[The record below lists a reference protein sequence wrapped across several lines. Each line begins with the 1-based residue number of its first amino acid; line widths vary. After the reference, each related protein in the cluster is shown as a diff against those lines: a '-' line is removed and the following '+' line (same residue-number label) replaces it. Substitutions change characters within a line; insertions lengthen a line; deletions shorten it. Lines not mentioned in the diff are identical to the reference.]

1 MRSLVVMPR
10 RDRKACASRQTTQ
23 VVWLAAC
30 LAASGACV
38 TTLAAPPTYRVEP
51 IGTGLNSFDMDES
64 GTVVG
69 RQLSAQQIGRAF
81 IARRGGAVEA
91 LPLPPGFQSSDAYAI
106 GSSGI
111 VVGAV
116 STATIAS
123 VGSRPIAWYPSG
135 DGFDAVLLPPI
146 PGDTHGAA
154 FGVNAHGDIVGGSG
168 GLGLGSYPRAVRF
181 TTSAAISLGEISTPT
196 DVNDERI
203 VLASNQLLDLDTMA
217 LTTIP
222 LPPGNWQGFVA
233 QDMSPAGNFCGYVL
247 GFSGCSTFP
256 VRYRLDVGWEFVGGC
271 ATTTAAVSIN
281 DHGDCT
287 AFVANTSAWVAFV
300 DGGNVNPTTL
310 LRAEDAAWTITSS
323 GTITNARS
331 IVAMARLGADP
342 APHLVRLLPVRPAD
356 LDGDGAVDGA
366 DLGALLSGWG
376 TSDPVLDLDGNGV
389 VDGGDLGALLSD
401 WGA

>member
-1 MRSLVVMPR
+1 MLV
-10 RDRKACASRQTTQ
+10 T
-23 VVWLAAC
+23 AC
-30 LAASGACV
+30 LVAAGSA
-38 TTLAAPPTYRVEP
+38 TTTFAAPPTYQVEP
-51 IGTGLNSFDMDES
+51 IGTALNAFDMDES

-81 IARRGGAVEA
+81 IARRGGAVEL
-91 LPLPPGFQSSDAYAI
+91 LPMPPGFQSSDAYAI
-106 GSSGI
+106 GSTGI

-135 DGFDAVLLPPI
+135 DGFNAVMLPPI

-181 TTSAAISLGEISTPT
+181 TTSAAIPLGEISTPT

-217 LTTIP
+217 LTTVP

-256 VRYRLDVGWEFVGGC
+256 VRYRLNAGWEFVGGC

-310 LRAEDAAWTITSS
+310 LRPEDAAWTITSS

-342 APHLVRLLPVRPAD
+342 AAQLVRLLPVRRAD
-356 LDGDGAVDGA
+356 IDGDGAVDGA

-376 TSDPVLDLDGNGV
+376 TADPALDLDGNGV
-389 VDGGDLGALLSD
+389 IDGGDLGALLSD
-401 WGA
+401 WGG

>member
-1 MRSLVVMPR
+1 V
-10 RDRKACASRQTTQ
+10 TT
-23 VVWLAAC
+23 VAWL
-30 LAASGACV
+30 GACV
-38 TTLAAPPTYRVEP
+38 AALGSIETTLAAPPTYRVEP
-51 IGTGLNSFDMDES
+51 IGLSMNAFDMDES

-81 IARRGGAVEA
+81 IARRGGAVEV
-91 LPLPPGFQSSDAYAI
+91 LPMPPGFQSSDAYAI
-106 GSSGI
+106 GSTGI

-181 TTSAAISLGEISTPT
+181 TTSAAIP
-196 DVNDERI
+196 
-203 VLASNQLLDLDTMA
+203 LLDLDTMA

-256 VRYRLDVGWEFVGGC
+256 VRYRLGAGWEFVVGC
-271 ATTTAAVSIN
+271 ATTTSAVSIN

-356 LDGDGAVDGA
+356 LDGDGAVDG
-366 DLGALLSGWG
+366 
-376 TSDPVLDLDGNGV
+376 
-389 VDGGDLGALLSD
+389 GDLGALLSD
-401 WGA
+401 WDG

>member
-1 MRSLVVMPR
+1 MRSLVLMLGQGRPAGRALSVTR
-10 RDRKACASRQTTQ
+10 VA
-23 VVWLAAC
+23 WL
-30 LAASGACV
+30 GACV
-38 TTLAAPPTYRVEP
+38 AALGSIETTLAAPPTYRVEP
-51 IGTGLNSFDMDES
+51 LGTGLNAFDMDES

-81 IARRGGAVEA
+81 IARRGGAVEL
-91 LPLPPGFQSSDAYAI
+91 LPMPPGFQSSDAYAI
-106 GSSGI
+106 GSTGI

-135 DGFDAVLLPPI
+135 DGFDAVMLPPI

-181 TTSAAISLGEISTPT
+181 TTSAAILLGEISTPT
-196 DVNDERI
+196 DVNDDRI

-256 VRYRLDVGWEFVGGC
+256 VRYRLDAGWEFVGGC

-310 LRAEDAAWTITSS
+310 LRPEDAAWTITSS

-331 IVAMARLGADP
+331 IVAMARLGTDP
-342 APHLVRLLPVRPAD
+342 AAQLVRLLPVRRAD
-356 LDGDGAVDGA
+356 IDGDGAVDGA

-376 TSDPVLDLDGNGV
+376 SADPALDLDGNGM

-401 WGA
+401 WGG